1 MILPSPLEN
10 PRTPIAI
17 VGYAC
22 RFPGSAD
29 SSRFWQL
36 IQTGGCAIGELP
48 ANRLDRELYYSPDR
62 GRLGKS
68 YSTIG
73 GIVQTLQN
81 DPELAGISPE
91 LLDNKDEAHR
101 HLAAVVL
108 AACREAGLA
117 SGSPT
122 MTKSGIYLAH
132 LRGSALAAGLT
143 YARSVEQFIQ
153 SLPCASETITR
164 QLVEEV
170 RGSYPPLWHGD
181 RAAQLHPTAAL
192 KLLRALTGCSGPAI
206 NVDAACASSFQA
218 LDLAVRA
225 LRCGEVEQAVVCSAS
240 YNNWHSMVLFSQ
252 AQALSAKGSF
262 PFDQRADGFVSS
274 DGYAAVVL
282 KPLPAAVRDGD
293 TIHGVIRGICM
304 SSDGAGRSLWA
315 PRKEGQIAAIRRAWE
330 CGPNPAGLQYIEA
343 HGTSTQ
349 LGDATEIAALTEAL
363 GHDLAGLRIPIASV
377 KANIG
382 HSRESAG
389 LAGLIKCMLAMRH
402 GVIPPAVPLE
412 TPNPEIPWSQ
422 IPFYVPQQLTA
433 WPRQKDGGAR
443 LAGIDSFGIGGL
455 NAHVVLEDYVASTPH
470 PPART
475 SPRPPE
481 GIAIV
486 GVGCVLPGA
495 NCYVDFRRLLQSGL
509 DMRKPAPDARWGVA
523 NGESRPVGG
532 FVEFSYDWRSH
543 KIPPKTLE
551 TADPLQ
557 FMVLEAAGQAWA
569 SAGLSTR
576 GSGDEPRNHERTA
589 VVVGTVFS
597 GEFRNQLNLGL
608 YVPDFKS
615 RLLRVA
621 AQQGISAEESANL
634 ADDFEVSFLA
644 RNPAL
649 RDETGSFTSSTLASR
664 LARTYDLMGGA
675 YAVDAGE
682 CSSMAALSGAAQMLR
697 AGDCDLAVC
706 AAGQRS
712 MDAVSFE
719 LAARFTAQW
728 SPAEGAVVML
738 LKRVSDARA
747 AGDRIFGVIGEIS
760 VAPTKEHAAH
770 DPIIHKIGNTLAAA
784 GLVSLLKQVAREED
798 GTIRISGDAG
808 LTWSADVRCAGA
820 NKGHRESRRTA
831 FLFGG
836 QGAHYQEMLR
846 TLVDANAD
854 AAAALAECNAIFHDL
869 SIPAFADF
877 AWSAKTEL
885 GSSVRDTQLA
895 ALAAD
900 YILFRSIGA
909 LRIKPDVVAGYSYGD
924 FAALV
929 ACGSLTLRDAVLI
942 TLERCRLLDAVP
954 GALLA
959 IRLGRQEFETV
970 AWPQIHLA
978 IHCSPEQLIV
988 GGTVESIRA
997 FTLEAEHRGWNPI
1010 AVPVPRPYHT
1020 PLLGTI
1026 AAEFGK
1032 ALGNFQFKPPCIP
1045 YLSTVENRYLADPR
1059 ELRASLVRHL
1069 VEPVEYDAS
1078 IRRLA
1083 AENTTIFAEIGP
1095 RQSLTRLH
1103 RHILGEHA
1111 AGITF
1116 ADHPDR
1122 PLEQLNKV
1130 RDLVLGRAS
1139 KPIYY
1144 DATGKRRS
1152 RMSSVAGTAEASAPL
1167 DQIEEFLVRFICER
1181 TGYPAELVDMNA
1193 DLEADL
1199 GIDSIRRAELLG
1211 EVHETYNL
1219 EMRSGERI
1227 SLADF
1232 STLRKIHAFIVERRR
1247 AASNAAPAGQRLAE
1261 FTGTPYQMGVQHG
1274 QQYGEVIRQ
1283 SLQRYRQ
1290 VVEIA
1295 EPFDFAAALGI
1306 TAFDQLRGMADALQI
1321 PVAELAAYNVALYP
1335 RQLPG
1340 CLHFAVPAQEGM
1352 LVGANEDA
1360 PLVLEMGGAMFPL
1373 LQLNRPDHGIA
1384 HVVTGV
1390 AGKVGGINGL
1400 NARGLSITS
1409 ALLLDRHTAGDD
1421 DAGLFHPALV
1431 QQLLSKCSGIDAAL
1445 RLLQET
1451 HRRGAWSMILT
1462 ECATGRICHLEYD
1475 RETIVINDRQQR
1487 AMASNHA
1494 LLLSPGQ
1501 AAKHSLCRLSRLR
1514 LLLDEEDGLSVDRAQ
1529 AILLDRESSTP
1540 SMNTLCRVDHLGSF
1554 LVSSADKAIY
1564 SAPRGAKSFQRV
1576 DAFTEAVTSR
1586 YVLRLRAEEL
1596 AASNVPLPTHACLI
1610 GNAEKI
1616 EQAAAALRSEG
1627 VECSCAKPSSTAIEQ
1642 YFHVQTWLGRTSSA
1656 ARRAVVAI
1664 SGEMESVGFS
1674 GFLKALAREFPTLRV
1689 KAIDTDAGPDPAA
1702 ILLEELRSGDSR
1714 IEVIWRNGR
1723 RYARQ
1728 LEACPNPAGGAFHNT
1743 GAWVVTGGAKGITA
1757 RCVAAL
1763 VARFGIGVH
1772 IIGRSAAK
1780 DGPSPFP
1787 YYSCDIR
1794 DRKALASVLDQIRA
1808 SEPITGILHG
1818 AGVEYS
1824 AGFLRKQQAQV
1835 RETLEVKVQ
1844 GAMNLIELTAIDSIA
1859 YFVGFGSA
1867 AGRFGGM
1874 GQTDYAM
1881 ASEQLATLTGKL
1893 RQDRPSCRAVTFHWP
1908 AWGETGM
1915 AVRPQTRVM
1924 LEMADRRFMPVEEG
1938 IAHLIREL
1946 EAGLPEAEVLIFDG
1960 QSSRD
1965 LDDSL
1970 RVNSTTSVT
1979 KLDPAN
1985 DFFLR
1990 DHRYRSFPLLPAA
2003 ASLDL
2008 MLRGTPLVNGQA
2020 FLRIANFRVAGP
2032 LRFNASESHQV
2043 RVETTQDRGAFQC
2056 RLSLAGTGRLLAHAE
2071 VARIADAQAAEAPT
2085 QLAAPVWKP
2094 YRYRTAREAANART
2108 LFYGPSMR
2116 CLKQIAGDAYS
2127 LQARMQAT
2135 AAHKNCVINVALL
2148 DACLVACGSWAVRR
2162 LKVKPLA
2169 HGFDQLLIGRSPKLD
2184 EWCTLKARYL
2194 GREDDLLLFDFNL
2207 RGADEDLIY
2216 SAKRCSLV
2224 VTRGQADD

>member
-1 MILPSPLEN
+1 M
-10 PRTPIAI
+10 
-17 VGYAC
+17 
-22 RFPGSAD
+22 
-29 SSRFWQL
+29 
-36 IQTGGCAIGELP
+36 
-48 ANRLDRELYYSPDR
+48 
-62 GRLGKS
+62 GKS

-73 GIVQTLQN
+73 GIVQPLPN

-108 AACREAGLA
+108 AACREAGLS

-122 MTKSGIYLAH
+122 MSKSGIYLAH

-143 YARSVEQFIQ
+143 YARSVELFCQC
-153 SLPCASETITR
+153 LPGASEAITR
-164 QLVEEV
+164 QVAEEV

-192 KLLRALTGCSGPAI
+192 KLLRALTGCCGPAI

-225 LRCGEVEQAVVCSAS
+225 LRCGEVEQTVVCSAS

-282 KPLPAAVRDGD
+282 KPLAAAVRDGD
-293 TIHGVIRGICM
+293 SIHGVIRGICM

-330 CGPNPAGLQYIEA
+330 GGPNPAGLQYIEA

-349 LGDATEIAALTEAL
+349 LGDATEVAALTEAL
-363 GHDLAGLRIPIASV
+363 GNDLAGLCIPIASV

-382 HSRESAG
+382 HTRESAG

-412 TPNPEIPWSQ
+412 TRNPEIAWSR

-443 LAGIDSFGIGGL
+443 LAAIDSFGIGGL

-470 PPART
+470 PSARI

-495 NCYVDFRRLLQSGL
+495 NSYADFRRLLLSGL

-523 NGESRPVGG
+523 NGEPRPVGG

-569 SAGLSTR
+569 SAGLSAR
-576 GSGDEPRNHERTA
+576 GSGGEPRNHERTA
-589 VVVGTVFS
+589 VVAGTVFS

-615 RLLRVA
+615 RLFRVA
-621 AQQGISAEESANL
+621 AQHGISAEQSANL

-719 LAARFTAQW
+719 LAARFKAQW

-738 LKRVSDARA
+738 LKRVSEALA

-760 VAPTKEHAAH
+760 VAPTKEQAAH
-770 DPIIHKIGNTLAAA
+770 DPIIHKIGNTIAAA
-784 GLVSLLKQVAREED
+784 GLVSLLKQVAQEED
-798 GTIRISGDAG
+798 RTIRISGDAG
-808 LTWSADVRCAGA
+808 LTWSADVRCAGV
-820 NKGHRESRRTA
+820 NKGQRELRRTA

-846 TLVDANAD
+846 TLVDTSAH

-869 SIPAFADF
+869 SIPAFSDF
-877 AWSAKTEL
+877 AWSAKNEL
-885 GSSVRDTQLA
+885 GTSVRDTQLA

-900 YILFRSIGA
+900 FILFRSIGA
-909 LRIKPDVVAGYSYGD
+909 LGIKPDVVAGYSYGD

-929 ACGSLTLRDAVLI
+929 ACGSLTLRDSVLI

-959 IRLGRQEFETV
+959 IRLGREEFETI

-1026 AAEFGK
+1026 AAAFGK
-1032 ALGNFQFKPPCIP
+1032 VLENFQFKPPCIP
-1045 YLSTVENRYLADPR
+1045 YLSTVENRYIADPR

-1083 AENTTIFAEIGP
+1083 AEETNIFAEIGP

-1130 RDLVLGRAS
+1130 RDLVLGRSS

-1144 DATGKRRS
+1144 DATEKRRS
-1152 RMSSVAGTAEASAPL
+1152 RMSSFAGPAVASAPR
-1167 DQIEEFLVRFICER
+1167 DEVEEFLVRFICER
-1181 TGYPAELVDMNA
+1181 TGYPAELVDMND

-1211 EVHETYNL
+1211 EVHETYHL
-1219 EMRSGERI
+1219 EMRGEERI

-1232 STLRKIHAFIVERRR
+1232 STLRKIHAFIGERRR

-1261 FTGTPYQMGVQHG
+1261 FTGTPYQMGLQHG

-1290 VVEIA
+1290 VAVIA
-1295 EPFDFAAALGI
+1295 EPFDFAASLGI
-1306 TAFDQLRGMADALQI
+1306 IAFDQLRGMADALQI

-1340 CLHFAVPAQEGM
+1340 CLHFAVPARQGM

-1360 PLVLEMGGAMFPL
+1360 PLVLRMGGAMFPL

-1431 QQLLSKCSGIDAAL
+1431 QQLLSKCPGIDAAL
-1445 RLLQET
+1445 RQLQET

-1475 RETIVINDRQQR
+1475 GEEIIIKDHQQR
-1487 AMASNHA
+1487 AVASNHA

-1501 AAKHSLCRLSRLR
+1501 AATHSLCRLSRLK
-1514 LLLDEEDGLSVDRAQ
+1514 LLLDEEDGLRVDRAQ
-1529 AILLDRESSTP
+1529 AILLDRETSTP

-1586 YVLRLRAEEL
+1586 YVLRLRGEEL

-1610 GNAEKI
+1610 GDAAKI
-1616 EQAAAALRSEG
+1616 SQAAAALRSEG

-1642 YFHVQTWLGRTSSA
+1642 YFHVQTWLGRTSSENQA
-1656 ARRAVVAI
+1656 VRPAVVALTGDI
-1664 SGEMESVGFS
+1664 VHMVSAGFS

-1689 KAIDTDAGPDPAA
+1689 KAIETDAGTDPAA
-1702 ILLEELRSGDSR
+1702 IVVKELRTDDSR
-1714 IEVIWRNGR
+1714 IEVIWRNSL

-1728 LEACPNPAGGAFHNT
+1728 LEACPNPAGGAFLNA

-1763 VARFGIGVH
+1763 VARFGISVH
-1772 IIGRSAAK
+1772 ILGRSTVN
-1780 DGPSPFP
+1780 DRPSPFP
-1787 YYSCDIR
+1787 YYPCDIR

-1824 AGFLRKQQAQV
+1824 AGFLRKQEAQV

-1859 YFVGFGSA
+1859 YFAGFGSA

-1881 ASEQLATLTGKL
+1881 ASEQLAALTRKL
-1893 RQDRPSCRAVTFHWP
+1893 REDRPSCKAVTFHWP

-1938 IAHLIREL
+1938 IAHLIGEL

-1960 QSSRD
+1960 QPSRD

-1970 RVNSTTSVT
+1970 RPTSTTYVT
-1979 KLDPAN
+1979 KLDAAN

-1990 DHRYRSFPLLPAA
+1990 DHRYQSLPLLPAA

-2008 MLRGTPLVNGQA
+2008 MLRGTPLVNGHD
-2020 FLRIANFRVAGP
+2020 FLRFANFRVAGP
-2032 LRFNASESHQV
+2032 LRFAASESHQV
-2043 RVETTQDRGAFQC
+2043 RVGTTQNHDAFQC
-2056 RLSLAGTGRLLAHAE
+2056 RLMLADTGRLLAHAE
-2071 VARIADAQAAEAPT
+2071 VARIADPQVADAAIQPAE
-2085 QLAAPVWKP
+2085 PVWKP
-2094 YRYRTAREAANART
+2094 YRYRTAREAENART

-2116 CLKQIAGDAYS
+2116 CLKQIAGDADS

-2169 HGFDQLLIGRSPKLD
+2169 HGFDQLLIGRGPELD
-2184 EWCTLKARYL
+2184 EWCTLTARYL
-2194 GREDDLLLFDFNL
+2194 GREDDLLLFDFTL
-2207 RGADEDLIY
+2207 RGAGEDVIY